1 MSLNLLSLIFL
12 LSICGI
18 LSFYISRFL
27 YFKSKKESILTD
39 NETLNLVN
47 VLQPWIQSNIEK
59 STEFVIQMYMIDASK
74 GNLKK
79 KITMKEYHKII
90 DDIKNHFYG
99 SIPISVNIK
108 FLSKYIDIRQIDIL
122 IHSAFR
128 IYNDNF
134 FTITQKEEVV

>member
-1 MSLNLLSLIFL
+1 MSLNLLSLFFL

-27 YFKSKKESILTD
+27 YFKAKKESILTD

-47 VLQPWIQSNIEK
+47 ILQPWIQSNIEK
-59 STEFVIQMYMIDASK
+59 STEFVIQMYMIEVNK

-79 KITMKEYHKII
+79 KISMNEYHKII